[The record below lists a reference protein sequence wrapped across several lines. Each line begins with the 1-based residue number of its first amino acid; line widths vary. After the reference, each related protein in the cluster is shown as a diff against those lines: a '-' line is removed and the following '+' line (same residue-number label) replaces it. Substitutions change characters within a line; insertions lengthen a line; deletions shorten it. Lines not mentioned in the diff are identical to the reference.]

1 MAAVKELVFVQKKYT
16 MEQLYN
22 AIEADWVGYEE
33 MQADF
38 KAAPKYG
45 NDDDRADW
53 FAVDLYKTWVDNC
66 NSFTTVHGACPRPTG
81 ISITA
86 YAPGGSYTC
95 ATPDGRK
102 KGETLPD
109 GVVSPQQGTDKGGP
123 TVSLKSAMKI
133 NQDPFNAMLLNMKMS
148 PSAIKSDE
156 DLDKLGALV
165 KTYLMN
171 GGKHIQF
178 NVVSNQTLKAAQEK
192 PKEYSDLVV
201 RVAGYSTYYTLL
213 TKTVQD
219 ELITRTTNE
228 L

>member
-1 MAAVKELVFVQKKYT
+1 
-16 MEQLYN
+16 
-22 AIEADWVGYEE
+22 
-33 MQADF
+33 
-38 KAAPKYG
+38 
-45 NDDDRADW
+45 
-53 FAVDLYKTWVDNC
+53 
-66 NSFTTVHGACPRPTG
+66 
-81 ISITA
+81 
-86 YAPGGSYTC
+86 
-95 ATPDGRK
+95 
-102 KGETLPD
+102 
-109 GVVSPQQGTDKGGP
+109 
-123 TVSLKSAMKI
+123 
-133 NQDPFNAMLLNMKMS
+133 MS

-178 NVVSNQTLKAAQEK
+178 NVVDNKTLKAAQER

-213 TKTVQD
+213 TKTVQN